1 MSLLRTSSL
10 LPAVEQEEMVHHN
23 YALVERW
30 REVSKVT
37 QQMHC
42 FGDGFLWAGSC
53 FMYLDWVMIIDW
65 VQDLHTGPL

>member
-37 QQMHC
+37 RQMHC

-53 FMYLDWVMIIDW
+53 FIHVKWVMITGW
-65 VQDLHTGPL
+65 VQGCAQWPL